1 MGCNEW
7 SCGTGSGKVILPN
20 DPSNNS
26 VLSAIGVSGGVQLS
40 WTYPTSNPY
49 GVAYVNVFRGIN
61 EVFANAVL
69 LAQTASSFYFDAID
83 DSEIRTYF
91 YWIQIVSING
101 TEMETIGPVSA
112 IPGSSIEKTIQGLT
126 GRIDAGVLA
135 TSLRTEIDRIT
146 SLDALLKGE
155 VENRTFRDSV
165 VAEALGAVQAS
176 AGAAL
181 NQIVAETATRE
192 TADEALIDRVNLLMS
207 SVDNTTAALLTEQ
220 ITRAATDAALSQ
232 QITQAEV
239 ALGDQFAS
247 VQTNMAADIAVIDGK
262 VHSLGAL
269 WTAKVTV
276 NNLIGGF
283 GVYNNGQIVEAGFDV
298 DTFWVGRTGP
308 DKIKPFII
316 DKGVVYINEGAINKL
331 TFSKLRD
338 ESGSFVVQNGKVQAQ
353 YIQADQLVVN
363 GAQITDGTIT
373 TAKIGEAEIDTLRIQ
388 GNAITVPLSVS
399 HNTSGDVTSASADFG
414 GGVVQLIMNASL
426 NAAVTDRSIMTLY
439 LYRDGA
445 LLTTQDFQLF
455 EVGRM
460 DTESATYV
468 DYMGG
473 GMLMHLDSPGSGS
486 HYYRARA
493 YINTGGASI
502 KITLLAL
509 GVKR

>member
-7 SCGTGSGKVILPN
+7 SCGTGSGEVILPN

-40 WTYPTSNPY
+40 WTYPTNNPY

-61 EVFANAVL
+61 GVFANAVL

-101 TEMETIGPVSA
+101 TEMESIGPVSA
-112 IPGSSIEKTIQGLT
+112 IPESSIEKTIQGLT

-146 SLDALLKGE
+146 SLAALLNEE

-192 TADEALIDRVNLLMS
+192 TADEALIDQVNLLMS

-220 ITRAATDAALSQ
+220 TTRAATDAALSQ

-269 WTAKVTV
+269 WTAKVTA

-283 GVYNNGQIVEAGFDV
+283 GVYNNGQTVEAGFDV
-298 DTFWVGRTGP
+298 DTFWVGRTSTN
-308 DKIKPFII
+308 KTKPFII
-316 DKGVVYINEGAINKL
+316 SEGITYIDKAMIR
-331 TFSKLRD
+331 T
-338 ESGSFVVQNGKVQAQ
+338 
-353 YIQADQLVVN
+353 AD
-363 GAQITDGTIT
+363 
-373 TAKIGEAEIDTLRIQ
+373 IDTLKLK
-388 GNAITVPLSVS
+388 GNAVTIPAHYHVGTPMPGNGDYQRAISISFINPSV
-399 HNTSGDVTSASADFG
+399 TEYLPVLCFFSGRVGYSAGVRETRWRGQANYEVVADYGSISKAYADFPSFHFYYVCAPG
-414 GGVVQLIMNASL
+414 ENVWLNVEFWGADSTVSL
-426 NAAVTDRSIMTLY
+426 GYRSLVI
-439 LYRDGA
+439 
-445 LLTTQDFQLF
+445 
-455 EVGRM
+455 
-460 DTESATYV
+460 
-468 DYMGG
+468 
-473 GMLMHLDSPGSGS
+473 
-486 HYYRARA
+486 
-493 YINTGGASI
+493 
-502 KITLLAL
+502 L
-509 GVKR
+509 GVRR